1 MLGASAAGEPGMA
14 RVHEKTE
21 FSVSVIGCGRMG
33 CAIAGRAPLRSVKGM
48 GGGRPGDY
56 GGEGV
61 CEVGVRVRAKAR
73 VKTRVGVRA
82 DPGAGAKVRVSGRG
96 HGEDV
101 VR

>member
-1 MLGASAAGEPGMA
+1 MA

-56 GGEGV
+56 GGKGV
-61 CEVGVRVRAKAR
+61 REVGGEGEGEGEAE
-73 VKTRVGVRA
+73 GE
-82 DPGAGAKVRVSGRG
+82 DEGGGSGRARARG
-96 HGEDV
+96 
-101 VR
+101 RS

>member
-1 MLGASAAGEPGMA
+1 MA